1 LPQGHTG
8 DDTSVAGG
16 ILKKSARRTRVGA
29 AAERWQIL
37 GGHAADWRRC
47 CHAWHTSRLET
58 PPAGAA
64 RPLPRHTSSTR
75 LPKHS
80 LDALAELLSAN
91 WAKAQRQQ
99 AKKLATWPWS
109 LGQRGSAGAAM
120 IVTQQLDGYEQNF
133 FCVRGARRVA
143 CRPHCE
149 RGGAAAPRV
158 GHDQESIRTH
168 PVSND
173 FRRENS

>member
-1 LPQGHTG
+1 
-8 DDTSVAGG
+8 
-16 ILKKSARRTRVGA
+16 
-29 AAERWQIL
+29 
-37 GGHAADWRRC
+37 
-47 CHAWHTSRLET
+47 
-58 PPAGAA
+58 
-64 RPLPRHTSSTR
+64 
-75 LPKHS
+75 
-80 LDALAELLSAN
+80 
-91 WAKAQRQQ
+91 
-99 AKKLATWPWS
+99 
-109 LGQRGSAGAAM
+109 M

-173 FRRENS
+173 LRRENS